1 MEPDLHDQQQQ
12 QRVHSVVIITLP
24 PSDDPSQGKT
34 ISAFTLTDHDYPLEI
49 PPEDNPN
56 PSFQPDPLHRNQQS
70 PLLFSDLS
78 MNSPR
83 LVLGLLGISLL
94 AVAFYASVFPN
105 SVQMFRVSPDE
116 RNRDD
121 DDNLRETTSFV
132 FPVYHKLRAREFHER
147 ILEEDLGLENENF
160 EESMDLELVNPVKV
174 NDVLSTSAGSI
185 DSSTTIFPVGG
196 NMYPDGLYYTRIL
209 VGKPEDGQ
217 YYHLDIDT
225 GSELTWIQCDA
236 PCTSCAK
243 GANQLY
249 KPRKDNLVRSSEA
262 FCVEVQRNQ
271 LTEHCENCHQ
281 CDYEIEYADHSYSM
295 GVLTKDKF
303 HLKLHNGSLAESD
316 IVFGCGYD
324 QQGLLLNTLLKTDG
338 ILGLSRAKI
347 SLPSQLASRGII
359 SNVVGHCLASDLNGE
374 GYIFMGSDLV
384 PSHGMTWVPMLHDS
398 RLDAYQMQVTKMS
411 YGQGMLSLD
420 GGNGRVGKVLFDTG
434 SSYTYFPNQAYS
446 QLVTSLQ
453 EVSGLELTRDDS
465 DETLPICWRAK
476 TNFPFSS
483 LSDVKKFF
491 RPITLQIGSK
501 WLIISRKLLIQPED
515 YLIISNKGNV
525 CLGILDGSSVHDGS
539 TIILGDIS
547 MRGHLI
553 VYDNVKRRIGW
564 MKSDC
569 VRPREIDHNVPF
581 FQG

>member
-160 EESMDLELVNPVKV
+160 VESMDLELVNPVKV

-196 NMYPDGLYYTRIL
+196 NMYPDGY
-209 VGKPEDGQ
+209 V
-217 YYHLDIDT
+217 
-225 GSELTWIQCDA
+225 C
-236 PCTSCAK
+236 
-243 GANQLY
+243 
-249 KPRKDNLVRSSEA
+249 
-262 FCVEVQRNQ
+262 
-271 LTEHCENCHQ
+271 
-281 CDYEIEYADHSYSM
+281 
-295 GVLTKDKF
+295 
-303 HLKLHNGSLAESD
+303 
-316 IVFGCGYD
+316 IVS
-324 QQGLLLNTLLKTDG
+324 NTL
-338 ILGLSRAKI
+338 
-347 SLPSQLASRGII
+347 
-359 SNVVGHCLASDLNGE
+359 
-374 GYIFMGSDLV
+374 
-384 PSHGMTWVPMLHDS
+384 
-398 RLDAYQMQVTKMS
+398 
-411 YGQGMLSLD
+411 
-420 GGNGRVGKVLFDTG
+420 
-434 SSYTYFPNQAYS
+434 
-446 QLVTSLQ
+446 
-453 EVSGLELTRDDS
+453 
-465 DETLPICWRAK
+465 
-476 TNFPFSS
+476 
-483 LSDVKKFF
+483 
-491 RPITLQIGSK
+491 
-501 WLIISRKLLIQPED
+501 
-515 YLIISNKGNV
+515 
-525 CLGILDGSSVHDGS
+525 
-539 TIILGDIS
+539 
-547 MRGHLI
+547 
-553 VYDNVKRRIGW
+553 
-564 MKSDC
+564 
-569 VRPREIDHNVPF
+569 
-581 FQG
+581 